1 MNNVYENN
9 IRFLPLLKFLDK
21 YKILLISLTILLLGI
36 IVFFVINNQ
45 IQDKKSEQASDLYK
59 EWLTVFSEDNPDIVE
74 INKMLKIFLN
84 DYKKTGYTKLALL
97 SKANLDAKLE
107 NYEESIRNF
116 KQIIELTSG
125 YSGNKIFN
133 KIARVSA
140 SRLLLSSDKYDEALQ
155 MLDIYSSSDT
165 NAYIH
170 ELMGDILYKQQK
182 NELAMSQYEMAAEKY
197 TDETSKSIISM
208 KISNID
214 N

>member
-21 YKILLISLTILLLGI
+21 YKILLISTTILLLGI
-36 IVFFVINNQ
+36 IVFIVVNNQ

-59 EWLTVFSEDNPDIVE
+59 EWLTIFSEDNPDTVE
-74 INKMLKIFLN
+74 INNMLKIFLN

-140 SRLLLSSDKYDEALQ
+140 SRLLLSSDKYEEALQ
-155 MLDIYSSSDT
+155 ILDIYSSSDT

>member
-9 IRFLPLLKFLDK
+9 MRFLPLLKFLDK
-21 YKILLISLTILLLGI
+21 YKILLIFTTILLLGI

-45 IQDKKSEQASDLYK
+45 IQDKKSEEASELYK
-59 EWLTVFSEDNPDIVE
+59 EWLTAFSVENPDIVE
-74 INKMLKIFLN
+74 INKMLKIFLS

-140 SRLLLSSDKYDEALQ
+140 SRLLLSSDKYEEALQ

>member
-21 YKILLISLTILLLGI
+21 YKILLISSTILLLGI

-59 EWLTVFSEDNPDIVE
+59 EWLTIFSEDNPDTVE

-107 NYEESIRNF
+107 NYEESIKNF

-140 SRLLLSSDKYDEALQ
+140 SRLLLSSDKYEEALQ

>member
-21 YKILLISLTILLLGI
+21 YKILLTSLTILLLGI

-59 EWLTVFSEDNPDIVE
+59 EWLTIFSEDNPDTVE

-107 NYEESIRNF
+107 NYEESIKNF
-116 KQIIELTSG
+116 KEIIELTNG

-140 SRLLLSSDKYDEALQ
+140 SRLLLSSDKYEEALQ

>member
-21 YKILLISLTILLLGI
+21 YKILLISSTILLLGI

-59 EWLTVFSEDNPDIVE
+59 EWLTIFSEDNPDTVE

-107 NYEESIRNF
+107 NYEESIKNF
-116 KQIIELTSG
+116 KEIIELTNG

>member
-59 EWLTVFSEDNPDIVE
+59 EWLTVFSEDNPDIEE

-107 NYEESIRNF
+107 NYEESIKNF
-116 KQIIELTSG
+116 KEIIELTNG

-140 SRLLLSSDKYDEALQ
+140 SRLLLSSDKYEEALQ

-208 KISNID
+208 KFSNID
-214 N
+214 K

>member
-36 IVFFVINNQ
+36 IVFLVINNQ

-59 EWLTVFSEDNPDIVE
+59 EWLTIFSEDNPDTVE

-107 NYEESIRNF
+107 NYEESIKNF
-116 KQIIELTSG
+116 KEIIELTNG

-140 SRLLLSSDKYDEALQ
+140 SRLLLSSDKYEEALQ

-182 NELAMSQYEMAAEKY
+182 NELAMSQYEMAAQKY

>member
-59 EWLTVFSEDNPDIVE
+59 EWLTIFSEENPDTVE

-107 NYEESIRNF
+107 NYEESIKNF
-116 KQIIELTSG
+116 KEIIELTNG

-140 SRLLLSSDKYDEALQ
+140 SRLLLSSDKYEEALQ

-182 NELAMSQYEMAAEKY
+182 NELAMSQYEMAAQKY

>member
-9 IRFLPLLKFLDK
+9 MRFLPLLKFLDK
-21 YKILLISLTILLLGI
+21 YKILLISTTILLLGI
-36 IVFFVINNQ
+36 IVFIVVNNQ

-59 EWLTVFSEDNPDIVE
+59 EWLTIFSEDNPDTVE

-140 SRLLLSSDKYDEALQ
+140 SRLLLSSDKYEEALQ

>member
-21 YKILLISLTILLLGI
+21 YKILLISSTILLLGI

-59 EWLTVFSEDNPDIVE
+59 EWLTIFSEDNPDIVE

-107 NYEESIRNF
+107 NYEESIKNF
-116 KQIIELTSG
+116 KEIIELTNG

-140 SRLLLSSDKYDEALQ
+140 SRLLLSSDKYEEALQ

>member
-9 IRFLPLLKFLDK
+9 VRFLPLLKFLDK
-21 YKILLISLTILLLGI
+21 YKILLISTTILLLGI

-59 EWLTVFSEDNPDIVE
+59 EWLTIFSEDNPDTVE

-107 NYEESIRNF
+107 NYEESIKNF
-116 KQIIELTSG
+116 KKIIELTSG

-140 SRLLLSSDKYDEALQ
+140 SRLLLSSDKYEEALQ

>member
-21 YKILLISLTILLLGI
+21 YKILLTSLSILLLGI

-59 EWLTVFSEDNPDIVE
+59 EWLTIFSEDNPDTVE

-107 NYEESIRNF
+107 NYEESIKNF
-116 KQIIELTSG
+116 KEIIELTNG

-140 SRLLLSSDKYDEALQ
+140 SRLLLSSDKYEEALQ

-182 NELAMSQYEMAAEKY
+182 NELAMSQYEMAAQKY

>member
-59 EWLTVFSEDNPDIVE
+59 EWLTIFSEDNPDTVE

-107 NYEESIRNF
+107 NYEESIKNF
-116 KQIIELTSG
+116 KEIIELTNG

-140 SRLLLSSDKYDEALQ
+140 SRLLLSSDKYEEALQ

-170 ELMGDILYKQQK
+170 ELIGDILYKQQK
-182 NELAMSQYEMAAEKY
+182 NELAISQYEMAAKKY

>member
-59 EWLTVFSEDNPDIVE
+59 EWLTIFSEDNPDTVE

-107 NYEESIRNF
+107 NYEESIKNF
-116 KQIIELTSG
+116 KEIIELTNG

-140 SRLLLSSDKYDEALQ
+140 SRLLLSSDKYEEALQ

-208 KISNID
+208 KIASISN
-214 N
+214 

>member
-59 EWLTVFSEDNPDIVE
+59 EWLTIFSEDNPDTVE

-107 NYEESIRNF
+107 NYEESIKNF
-116 KQIIELTSG
+116 KEIIELTNG

-140 SRLLLSSDKYDEALQ
+140 SRLLLSSEKYEEALQ

>member
-59 EWLTVFSEDNPDIVE
+59 EWLTIFSEDNPDTVE

-107 NYEESIRNF
+107 NYEESIKNF
-116 KQIIELTSG
+116 KEIIELTNG

-140 SRLLLSSDKYDEALQ
+140 SRLLLSSDKYEEALQ

>member
-1 MNNVYENN
+1 M
-9 IRFLPLLKFLDK
+9 FT
-21 YKILLISLTILLLGI
+21 SLTILLLGI

-59 EWLTVFSEDNPDIVE
+59 EWLTIFSEDNPDTVE

-107 NYEESIRNF
+107 NYEESIKNF
-116 KQIIELTSG
+116 KEIIELTNG

-140 SRLLLSSDKYDEALQ
+140 SRLLLSSDKYEEALQ

>member
-59 EWLTVFSEDNPDIVE
+59 EWLTIFSEDNPDTVE

-107 NYEESIRNF
+107 NYEESIKNF
-116 KQIIELTSG
+116 KEIIELTNG

-140 SRLLLSSDKYDEALQ
+140 SRLLLSSDKYEEALQ

-182 NELAMSQYEMAAEKY
+182 NQLAMSQYEMAAEKY

>member
-59 EWLTVFSEDNPDIVE
+59 EWLTIFSEDNPDTVE

-107 NYEESIRNF
+107 NYEESIKNF
-116 KQIIELTSG
+116 KEIIELTNG

-140 SRLLLSSDKYDEALQ
+140 SRLLLSSDKYEEALQ

-182 NELAMSQYEMAAEKY
+182 NELAMSQYEMAAQKY

>member
-21 YKILLISLTILLLGI
+21 YKILLISSTILLLGI

-59 EWLTVFSEDNPDIVE
+59 EWLTVFSEDNPDIEE

-107 NYEESIRNF
+107 NYEESIKNF
-116 KQIIELTSG
+116 KEIIELTNG

-140 SRLLLSSDKYDEALQ
+140 SRLLLSSDKYEEALQ

>member
-1 MNNVYENN
+1 MNSVYENN
-9 IRFLPLLKFLDK
+9 MRFLPLLKFLEK
-21 YKILLISLTILLLGI
+21 YKILLISSTILLLGI

-45 IQDKKSEQASDLYK
+45 IQDKKSEQASELYK
-59 EWLTVFSEDNPDIVE
+59 EWLTVFSGDNPDIEE

-107 NYEESIRNF
+107 NYEESIKNF
-116 KQIIELTSG
+116 KQIIELTNG
-125 YSGNKIFN
+125 YNGNKIFN

-155 MLDIYSSSDT
+155 MLDIYPSSDT

-170 ELMGDILYKQQK
+170 ELIGDILHMQQK
-182 NELAMSQYEMAAEKY
+182 NELAISQYEIAAKKY

-214 N
+214 K

>member
-1 MNNVYENN
+1 MNNVFENN

-59 EWLTVFSEDNPDIVE
+59 EWLTIFSEDNPDTVE

-107 NYEESIRNF
+107 NYEESIKNF
-116 KQIIELTSG
+116 KEIIELTNG

-140 SRLLLSSDKYDEALQ
+140 SRLLLSSDKYEEALQ

-182 NELAMSQYEMAAEKY
+182 NELAMSQYEMAAQKY

>member
-59 EWLTVFSEDNPDIVE
+59 EWLTIFSEDNPDTVE

-84 DYKKTGYTKLALL
+84 DYKKTGYTKLALI

-107 NYEESIRNF
+107 NYEESIKNF
-116 KQIIELTSG
+116 KEIIELTNG

-140 SRLLLSSDKYDEALQ
+140 SRLLLSSDKYEEALQ

-182 NELAMSQYEMAAEKY
+182 NELAMSQYEMAAQKY

>member
-9 IRFLPLLKFLDK
+9 MRFLPLLKFLDK
-21 YKILLISLTILLLGI
+21 YKILLIFTTILLLGI

-45 IQDKKSEQASDLYK
+45 IQDKKSEEASELYK
-59 EWLTVFSEDNPDIVE
+59 EWLNAFSVENPDIVE

-107 NYEESIRNF
+107 NYEESIKNF
-116 KQIIELTSG
+116 KQIIELTNG
-125 YSGNKIFN
+125 YRGNKIFN

-140 SRLLLSSDKYDEALQ
+140 SRLLLSSDKYEEALQ

-170 ELMGDILYKQQK
+170 ELIGDILYKQQK
-182 NELAMSQYEMAAEKY
+182 NELAISQYEMAVEKY

>member
-1 MNNVYENN
+1 MNSVYENN
-9 IRFLPLLKFLDK
+9 MRFLPLLKFLDK
-21 YKILLISLTILLLGI
+21 YKILLIFTTILLLGI

-45 IQDKKSEQASDLYK
+45 IQDKKSEEASELYK
-59 EWLTVFSEDNPDIVE
+59 EWLTAFSVENPDIVE
-74 INKMLKIFLN
+74 INKMLKIFLS

-140 SRLLLSSDKYDEALQ
+140 SRLLLSSDKYEEALQ

-170 ELMGDILYKQQK
+170 ELIGDILYKQQK
-182 NELAMSQYEMAAEKY
+182 NELAISQYEMAVEKY

>member
-1 MNNVYENN
+1 MNNVFENN

-59 EWLTVFSEDNPDIVE
+59 EWLTIFSEDNPDTVE

-107 NYEESIRNF
+107 NYEESIKNF
-116 KQIIELTSG
+116 KEIIELTNG

-140 SRLLLSSDKYDEALQ
+140 SRLLLSSDKYEEALQ

>member
-21 YKILLISLTILLLGI
+21 YKILFTSLTILLLGI

-59 EWLTVFSEDNPDIVE
+59 EWLTIFSEDNPDTVE

-107 NYEESIRNF
+107 NYEESIKNF
-116 KQIIELTSG
+116 KEIIELTNG

-140 SRLLLSSDKYDEALQ
+140 SRLLLSSDKYEEALQ

>member
-9 IRFLPLLKFLDK
+9 MRFLPLLKFLDK
-21 YKILLISLTILLLGI
+21 YKILLISTTILLLGI

-59 EWLTVFSEDNPDIVE
+59 EWLTIFSEDNPDIVE

-107 NYEESIRNF
+107 NYEESIKNF
-116 KQIIELTSG
+116 KEIIELTNG

-140 SRLLLSSDKYDEALQ
+140 SRLLLSSDKYEEALQ

>member
-1 MNNVYENN
+1 MNSVYENN
-9 IRFLPLLKFLDK
+9 MRFLPLLKFLEK
-21 YKILLISLTILLLGI
+21 YKILLISSTILLLGI

-45 IQDKKSEQASDLYK
+45 IQDKKSEQASELYK
-59 EWLTVFSEDNPDIVE
+59 EWLTVFSGDNPDIEE

-107 NYEESIRNF
+107 NYEESIKNF
-116 KQIIELTSG
+116 KQIIELTNG
-125 YSGNKIFN
+125 YNGNKIYN

-140 SRLLLSSDKYDEALQ
+140 SRLLLSSDKYEEALQ

-170 ELMGDILYKQQK
+170 ELIGDILYKQQK
-182 NELAMSQYEMAAEKY
+182 NELAISQYEMAAKKY
-197 TDETSKSIISM
+197 TDETSKSIISI

>member
-59 EWLTVFSEDNPDIVE
+59 EWLTVFSEDNPDIEE

-107 NYEESIRNF
+107 NYEESIKNF
-116 KQIIELTSG
+116 KEIIELTNG

-140 SRLLLSSDKYDEALQ
+140 SRLLLSSDKYEEALQ

>member
-59 EWLTVFSEDNPDIVE
+59 EWLTIFSEDNPDTVE

-107 NYEESIRNF
+107 NYEESIKNF
-116 KQIIELTSG
+116 KEIIELTNG

-140 SRLLLSSDKYDEALQ
+140 SRLLLSSDKYEEALQ

-208 KISNID
+208 KNSNID

>member
-59 EWLTVFSEDNPDIVE
+59 EWLTIFSEDNPDTVE

-107 NYEESIRNF
+107 NYEESIKNF
-116 KQIIELTSG
+116 KEIIELTNG

-133 KIARVSA
+133 KIHIMW
-140 SRLLLSSDKYDEALQ
+140 Y
-155 MLDIYSSSDT
+155 
-165 NAYIH
+165 
-170 ELMGDILYKQQK
+170 
-182 NELAMSQYEMAAEKY
+182 
-197 TDETSKSIISM
+197 
-208 KISNID
+208 
-214 N
+214 

>member
-45 IQDKKSEQASDLYK
+45 IQGKKSEQASDLYK
-59 EWLTVFSEDNPDIVE
+59 EWLTIFSEDNPDTVE

-107 NYEESIRNF
+107 NYEESIKNF
-116 KQIIELTSG
+116 KEIIELTNG

-140 SRLLLSSDKYDEALQ
+140 SRLLLSSDKYEEALQ

>member
-1 MNNVYENN
+1 M
-9 IRFLPLLKFLDK
+9 
-21 YKILLISLTILLLGI
+21 LISLTILLLGI

-59 EWLTVFSEDNPDIVE
+59 EWLTIFSEDNPDTVE

-107 NYEESIRNF
+107 NYEESIKNF
-116 KQIIELTSG
+116 KEIIELTNG

-140 SRLLLSSDKYDEALQ
+140 SRLLLSSDKYEEALQ

-197 TDETSKSIISM
+197 TDETSKSIISI

-214 N
+214 K

>member
-59 EWLTVFSEDNPDIVE
+59 EWLTIFSEDNPDTVE

-107 NYEESIRNF
+107 NYEESIKNF
-116 KQIIELTSG
+116 KEIIELTNG

-140 SRLLLSSDKYDEALQ
+140 SRLLLSSDKYEEALK

-182 NELAMSQYEMAAEKY
+182 NELAMSQYEMAAQKY